1 MNIIN
6 NKKKKTC
13 KTKDNTK
20 NTKQK
25 KTKQK
30 KTKKIEGGMLRAVAR
45 GQSATMNAAR
55 SYSMHPPRLPPRG
68 YGGVDNFNPP
78 NPSTTG
84 LHPPSAFT
92 SSAIDNSLAVPRKS
106 AMISVA
112 RAGPPA
118 VRRKSAMI
126 PVAQADPPAVLE
138 YIPSLSRSLYNASQA
153 LSGTAAEIPVASR
166 SAVPVMRDQRGRQ
179 GQRGQQEQHN
189 RSVYT
194 QDSDEESDDE
204 AGANLQDVYLA
215 QQITRPSFNGIMPEL
230 LDQGAAQNLATR
242 MSVVPED
249 GSQVDDESAR
259 VTRRARQLKTQNEGV
274 RSSIPTILPR
284 RQQDQGPAERL
295 DGIELI
301 LTSKQIPQPRQ
312 INKLKRDLIDD
323 LPSPSSTDKQYIFFK
338 VSDYVY
344 KVIVNKGLYAI
355 LTGETLSSNHTKLDK
370 ASFGSFDYTLAEK
383 NGIQSIDSLNKL
395 KKGDDINITLGY
407 NVTDL
412 EWFGDKGHDKEM
424 YDTIKDHGLQYV
436 NKDDHYYYLYS
447 SHEVES
453 YKFLK
458 TSIIITK
465 GTKKTP
471 PLTIPTAPIYKPP
484 SRSRIKLGDDITDPN
499 NNFSTFDE
507 LQRFLENLDEFEIGG
522 YGL

>member
-1 MNIIN
+1 
-6 NKKKKTC
+6 
-13 KTKDNTK
+13 
-20 NTKQK
+20 
-25 KTKQK
+25 
-30 KTKKIEGGMLRAVAR
+30 MLKSVASTVRAVGAK
-45 GQSATMNAAR
+45 AAR
-55 SYSMHPPRLPPRG
+55 TNIGSQQARSMGFGVRFPKKG
-68 YGGVDNFNPP
+68 YGVDNFNPL
-78 NPSTTG
+78 NSSTTG
-84 LHPPSAFT
+84 LQPRSAFR
-92 SSAIDNSLAVPRKS
+92 SSAIDNSLALL
-106 AMISVA
+106 
-112 RAGPPA
+112 GN
-118 VRRKSAMI
+118 SAMI
-126 PVAQADPPAVLE
+126 PVARAGPQAVRRNSVMTPVSE
-138 YIPSLSRSLYNASQA
+138 NMQSLSQSLYNAPQA
-153 LSGTAAEIPVASR
+153 LSGT
-166 SAVPVMRDQRGRQ
+166 SAVPVMRH
-179 GQRGQQEQHN
+179 QRGQQGQEED
-189 RSVYT
+189 RVMPSLYT
-194 QDSDEESDDE
+194 QHSDDGSDDE
-204 AGANLQDVYLA
+204 DGAIIRDVNLHQSIISPVLDGANL
-215 QQITRPSFNGIMPEL
+215 RL
-230 LDQGAAQNLATR
+230 LDQEAAQNLTTR
-242 MSVVPED
+242 MTVVPED
-249 GSQVDDESAR
+249 GSQADDESKPESKMAR
-259 VTRRARQLKTQNEGV
+259 RFRTRNEGL
-274 RSSIPTILPR
+274 RSSTVPLPKR

-312 INKLKRDLIDD
+312 INKLKRDLIYD

-355 LTGETLSSNHTKLDK
+355 LTDETLSSNHTKLDK

-395 KKGDDINITLGY
+395 NKGDDINITLGY

-412 EWFGDKGHDKEM
+412 EWFGNKGHDKEM

-447 SHEVES
+447 SHEVEY

-471 PLTIPTAPIYKPP
+471 PLTIPTAPIYNPP